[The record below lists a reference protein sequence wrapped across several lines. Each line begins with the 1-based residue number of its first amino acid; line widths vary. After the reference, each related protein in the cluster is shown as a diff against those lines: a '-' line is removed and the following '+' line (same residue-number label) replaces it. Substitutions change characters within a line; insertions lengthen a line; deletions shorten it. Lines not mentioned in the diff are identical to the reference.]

1 MSKTQDRKYL
11 KKLYN
16 LHAWLGFQLAIVMFI
31 VLLTGTIATVSNEI
45 DWLIFDEMRATSATR
60 DNTNDGAY
68 SVTPQW
74 SNLYKAATDY
84 APDAKI
90 KSISTMGSD
99 YFTYRVRAQFE
110 DGKDR
115 FIQVDQFTNVAK
127 GDIPLLTVQRFFRDL
142 HRYLFMPNYLG
153 LPTVTFFAFI
163 LAISLYTGLKTTRNW
178 KTAILRLRLNQ
189 GPRILL
195 SDLHKVLGLWGIW
208 FVIVIVFTSWWYL
221 FEFGAAVAGN
231 RFEPAPP
238 KLEQTVSE
246 DYGKPMTV
254 TQFSEAVEVAQSAI
268 EDWKITSVQFPN
280 SPTGTLRF
288 KGVGSNPLL
297 RDRAHKVDIDPV
309 TLDIIAVQSP
319 KNMSW
324 ANYINEYADPLHF
337 GYFGGL
343 ATKLIWF
350 VFGLGLTGLSVTGV
364 MMTWKRTKQSAITT
378 AQIRT
383 LPILALSAFFFFFW
397 LQRFL

>member
-1 MSKTQDRKYL
+1 
-11 KKLYN
+11 
-16 LHAWLGFQLAIVMFI
+16 MFI

-178 KTAILRLRLNQ
+178 KTAISRLRLNQ

-208 FVIVIVFTSWWYL
+208 FVVVIVFTSWWYL

-350 VFGLGLTGLSVTGV
+350 VFGLGLTGLSITGV

>member
-16 LHAWLGFQLAIVMFI
+16 LHAWVGFQLAIVMFI
-31 VLLTGTIATVSNEI
+31 ILLTGTIATVSNEI

-60 DNTNDGAY
+60 DNTNNGV
-68 SVTPQW
+68 SSLTPQW
-74 SNLYKAATDY
+74 SNLYKASTDY

-178 KTAILRLRLNQ
+178 KTAISRLRLNQ

-208 FVIVIVFTSWWYL
+208 FVVVIVLTSLWYL
-221 FEFGAAVAGN
+221 FEFGAAAAGN

-254 TQFSEAVEVAQSAI
+254 KQFSEAVEVAQSAI
-268 EDWKITSVQFPN
+268 EDWNITSVQFPN

-309 TLDIIAVQSP
+309 TLDIIAVQFP

-343 ATKLIWF
+343 TTKLIWF

-364 MMTWKRTKQSAITT
+364 MMTWKRTKQSAMTT
-378 AQIRT
+378 VQIRT